1 MKTKINALALYMAS
15 DEVLNSI
22 TSKNLDFKEKVEEK
36 ILFLQNNSW
45 KEICIKWYDEENVFI
60 SQYENS
66 KKYDFPLSILE
77 DNEETQEKEE
87 KTQIN
92 EENKDFKKDR
102 VKLLWFWFIILIFC
116 FWIYSWFLEKNKTEA
131 VEVEVKS
138 EFVILTEKANINRI
152 EIAKK
157 LEFQKELRSQ
167 INKSIEEVKHIE
179 KENNEIR
186 SKLILL
192 ANP

>member
-15 DEVLNSI
+15 EEVINSI
-22 TSKNLDFKEKVEEK
+22 TSKNLDFKDLIEEK
-36 ILFLQNNSW
+36 IIFLKNNSW
-45 KEICIKWYDEENVFI
+45 KEIYIKWYDEESVFI

-66 KKYDFPLSILE
+66 KKYDFPLFILE

-92 EENKDFKKDR
+92 EENKDFRKDR
-102 VKLLWFWFIILIFC
+102 VKLSWVWIVILIFC
-116 FWIYSWFLEKNKTEA
+116 FWIYNWFLEKNKTEA
-131 VEVEVKS
+131 VEVKS
-138 EFVILTEKANINRI
+138 EFVILTEKANINRL
-152 EIAKK
+152 EISKK

-167 INKSIEEVKHIE
+167 INKSIEDVKQIE

>member
-45 KEICIKWYDEENVFI
+45 KEIYIKWYDEENVFI

-66 KKYDFPLSILE
+66 KKYDFPLFILE

-92 EENKDFKKDR
+92 EENKDFRKDR

-116 FWIYSWFLEKNKTEA
+116 FSIYSWFLEKNKTEA
-131 VEVEVKS
+131 IEIKS
-138 EFVILTEKANINRI
+138 EFVILTDKANINRL

-167 INKSIEEVKHIE
+167 INKSIEEVKQIE

>member
-15 DEVLNSI
+15 EEVINSI
-22 TSKNLDFKEKVEEK
+22 TSKNLNLKDLIEEK
-36 ILFLQNNSW
+36 INFLQNNSW
-45 KEICIKWYDEENVFI
+45 KEIYIKWYDEESVFI

-66 KKYDFPLSILE
+66 KKYEFPLFILE
-77 DNEETQEKEE
+77 DNEEIEETEE

-92 EENKDFKKDR
+92 EENKDFRKDR
-102 VKLLWFWFIILIFC
+102 VKLSWVWFIILIFC
-116 FWIYSWFLEKNKTEA
+116 FWIYNWVIQKNKTEA
-131 VEVEVKS
+131 VEIKS
-138 EFVILTEKANINRI
+138 EFVILTEKANNNRL

-157 LEFQKELRSQ
+157 LEFQKELRWQ
-167 INKSIEEVKHIE
+167 INKSIEEVKQIE